1 MVRIEITKKAHR
13 QLGKLPAA
21 ESDAIDDAIDAL
33 ASWPNC
39 RNVKKLTDRAGY
51 RLRVGAYRVFFQ
63 VEDGKV
69 VITEVKKRNERTY

>member
-1 MVRIEITKKAHR
+1 M
-13 QLGKLPAA
+13 
-21 ESDAIDDAIDAL
+21 
-33 ASWPNC
+33 
-39 RNVKKLTDRAGY
+39 KKLTDRAGY